1 MLRTI
6 IEKLIDRLD
15 MHNRSLVTNNENLI
29 NEHKI
34 DMLFEILEANGVK
47 IAVEVKNPATGEIA
61 KHDIDKDRMLT
72 LWSAWRYVNIQF
84 DVSHLSQVNQPLFG
98 EMAYS
103 EYKWDLR
110 DGLVIFELTKGF

>member
-15 MHNRSLVTNNENLI
+15 MHNRSIVSGENLV

-34 DMLFEILEANGVK
+34 DMLFEILEANKVK
-47 IAVEVKNPATGEIA
+47 VAVEVKNPATGEIV
-61 KHDIDKDRMLT
+61 KHDIDKDRLLT
-72 LWSAWRYVNIQF
+72 LWSAWRYVSVQF
-84 DVSHLSQVNQPLFG
+84 DVSRLSRVNQPLFG

-103 EYKWDLR
+103 TYKWILR
-110 DGLVIFELTKGF
+110 DGVVIFELTKGF